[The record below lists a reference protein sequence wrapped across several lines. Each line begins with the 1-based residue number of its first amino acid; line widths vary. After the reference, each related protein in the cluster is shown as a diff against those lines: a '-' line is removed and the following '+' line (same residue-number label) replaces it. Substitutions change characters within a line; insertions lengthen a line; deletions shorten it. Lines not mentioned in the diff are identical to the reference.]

1 MRKNTR
7 KFIEEIRKN
16 PERNRFVILIVTG
29 LIFTV
34 ASWFYFPPDFPKI
47 AIIAIIWVS
56 ISMGLF
62 WVVDRILHAVADAAG
77 ETERDGV
84 IWLVPIALGWIPICL
99 GWIFSFKYLF
109 LSIIVYCIASYVLV
123 TIYRPEI
130 HPDRLNEIEIGENGL
145 KSWKNLFHLFRYK
158 MDVVTKTSKNQ
169 ATTQP
174 GKFRFFSISYL
185 FYTACF
191 GGLAL
196 ITSTKE
202 GSNIKY
208 MGEAI
213 TVIVGGTGVLIPIIF
228 ATAFASKASKKAE
241 IPWPIQQRESF
252 ILSVLFII
260 TVIYLIA
267 FLYWAKELHIS

>member
-1 MRKNTR
+1 MKKNTW
-7 KFIEEIRKN
+7 KFIEKIKEH

-29 LIFTV
+29 LTYTV
-34 ASWFYFPPDFPKI
+34 ISWFFFPPDFPKI
-47 AIIAIIWVS
+47 ARIAIIWMS

-123 TIYRPEI
+123 TTCRPEI
-130 HPDRLNEIEIGENGL
+130 HLDRLNEIEIGENGL
-145 KSWKNLFHLFRYK
+145 KSWKNLFHLFRYR
-158 MDVVTKTSKNQ
+158 MDVVAKTNNNLT
-169 ATTQP
+169 TTQP
-174 GKFRFFSISYL
+174 GKFRFFSMSYL

-191 GGLAL
+191 GGVAL
-196 ITSTKE
+196 ITST
-202 GSNIKY
+202 NIKY
-208 MGEAI
+208 MDQAI
-213 TVIVGGTGVLIPIIF
+213 NVILAGTGGLVTIIF

-267 FLYWAKELHIS
+267 FLYWVKELYLS